1 MSSMNELLQQLD
13 RLSSETVSHHL
24 QRPKEKIC
32 SSVTRNLKAEGH
44 MFDDSDH
51 MISELTEVQ
60 HKGALVLN
68 GSVDSCSSDHILL
81 TKEAVILKG
90 SESFDSH
97 RNKTNFL
104 SGFEAR
110 FGVVDAST
118 VAHNT
123 RFEKPPNVGSS
134 SDSIQFPQSFDSS
147 DDLQLMSLQKTSDVL
162 HVTDHPSP
170 FASPSDSS
178 PFYDHKDAADSDP
191 NRTSQSHPSV
201 PTHTRSLSQT
211 TSQLTNLIGRP
222 ESGNVRDTSCGN
234 GLFERSNVEVLS
246 YKLGNTDLNGVPDT
260 PILDKTQG
268 SSYDTSDLRTVEDPT
283 TSTGHCTA
291 PDISDVKEETALE
304 SSPKHSQCCGEVP
317 LSSRLQPEAEVS
329 SLTHSP
335 YPDWKLDRRASGHL
349 FWRRDS
355 STLNGIDPS
364 SRVKFRYDIE
374 VHEFESRNSGSEDLA
389 DDYCDNLYDDD
400 DDDDDGDDDDDEY
413 DGELE
418 VQGVSKR
425 CVSGLKT
432 RVSVKEASSSVGTSA
447 FICVVAITAIVVM
460 ASYRWLLSALSLI

>member
-1 MSSMNELLQQLD
+1 MNGLLQQLE

-32 SSVTRNLKAEGH
+32 SSSVTRTIKAEGH

-60 HKGALVLN
+60 HKGALLLN
-68 GSVDSCSSDHILL
+68 GSVDSCSSDHIRL
-81 TKEAVILKG
+81 TKEAIILNG
-90 SESFDSH
+90 TESFDSR

-104 SGFEAR
+104 SDFEAH
-110 FGVVDAST
+110 FGVIDASST
-118 VAHNT
+118 VSDNT
-123 RFEKPPNVGSS
+123 NFEKQPNVGSS
-134 SDSIQFPQSFDSS
+134 SDSMQFPQSSDSS
-147 DDLQLMSLQKTSDVL
+147 DKLQLMSLQKTSDML
-162 HVTDHPSP
+162 RVTDHPSP
-170 FASPSDSS
+170 FSSPSDSA
-178 PFYDHKDAADSDP
+178 PLCDHIDVAHSDP
-191 NRTSQSHPSV
+191 NRTSQSFLSV

-211 TSQLTNLIGRP
+211 ASQLTNLIGRA
-222 ESGNVRDTSCGN
+222 ESGNVGDASRVND
-234 GLFERSNVEVLS
+234 LFERSHVEVLS
-246 YKLGNTDLNGVPDT
+246 YKWGTTDLKGVHDT
-260 PILDKTQG
+260 PSLDKTQC
-268 SSYDTSDLRTVEDPT
+268 SPYDTSDLRTVEDPT

-291 PDISDVKEETALE
+291 PNISDMKEETAVE

-317 LSSRLQPEAEVS
+317 LSSRFQPEAEVS

-374 VHEFESRNSGSEDLA
+374 VREFESRNSESEDLA
-389 DDYCDNLYDDD
+389 DDDFDSLYDDD
-400 DDDDDGDDDDDEY
+400 DDDDDDY

-418 VQGVSKR
+418 VQGVSKH
-425 CVSGLKT
+425 CVSTLKSV
-432 RVSVKEASSSVGTSA
+432 VSVKEESSSVGTSA